1 MRSKKAGP
9 KFELTEE
16 QKGDIKDAFNLFDKS
31 GTGKIET
38 KELKV
43 AMRALGF
50 EPKKEEVKKMLS
62 EINKEESGMLAYEE
76 FLKIISQKMAE
87 KDSKEEIMK
96 AFRLFDDDDTGTISF
111 KNLKRV
117 ARELGETLTDEEL
130 QEMIDEADRDG
141 DGEINQDEFLRIMKK
156 TSLY

>member
-1 MRSKKAGP
+1 
-9 KFELTEE
+9 
-16 QKGDIKDAFNLFDKS
+16 
-31 GTGKIET
+31 
-38 KELKV
+38 
-43 AMRALGF
+43 MRALGF

-62 EINKEESGMLAYEE
+62 EINKEESGMLSYEE

-130 QEMIDEADRDG
+130 QRIKVVSAGHSNSDLE
-141 DGEINQDEFLRIMKK
+141 GECG
-156 TSLY
+156 